1 MKGHTL
7 ITARYTD
14 NERAI
19 VEALWR
25 DDNNP
30 EIMREETIGN
40 DQDEFKELLTHITE
54 YELHE
59 NAVNYWR
66 DQRKNFINTV
76 KQISQEEGT
85 WIEPDIPDW
94 SEINP
99 DQKFFDKMLEV
110 CSIPEDKIKN
120 EELFKFKL
128 AAFEIPHIKESTD
141 RKLKAE
147 LRKAKT
153 YAQIFGAIAQF

>member
-7 ITARYTD
+7 ITARYTN
-14 NERAI
+14 NERSI

-30 EIMREETIGN
+30 EVVREEIIGN
-40 DQDEFKELLTHITE
+40 DQDEFQDLLTRITE

-66 DQRKNFINTV
+66 AQRENFINTV
-76 KQISQEEGT
+76 KQIAQEEGT
-85 WIEPDIPDW
+85 WQEETEDW
-94 SEINP
+94 PEINP

-110 CSIPEDKIKN
+110 CGIPEDKIKD

-128 AAFEIPHIKESTD
+128 AAFEIPQIKESTD
-141 RKLKAE
+141 RTLKAE

-153 YAQIFGAIAQF
+153 YAQIFGAIAKF

>member
-14 NERAI
+14 NERSI

-30 EIMREETIGN
+30 EVVREEIIGN
-40 DQDEFKELLTHITE
+40 DQDEFQDLLTRITE

-66 DQRKNFINTV
+66 AQRENFINAV
-76 KQISQEEGT
+76 KQIAQEEGT
-85 WIEPDIPDW
+85 WQE
-94 SEINP
+94 E
-99 DQKFFDKMLEV
+99 QKFFDKILEV
-110 CSIPEDKIKN
+110 CSLPEDKIKS
-120 EELFKFKL
+120 EELFRFKL
-128 AAFEIPHIKESTD
+128 AAFEIPQIKESTD

-153 YAQIFGAIAQF
+153 YAQIFGAIAKF